1 LDPVLTEETAMPERD
16 DLYEFVEE
24 DLVDGPVAVRQGWAA
39 TAGRG
44 LGVAAR
50 AVADG
55 VDALAALLNPC
66 TWTAAGRGRGTTDK

>member
-16 DLYEFVEE
+16 DLCEKLLEE
-24 DLVDGPVAVRQGWAA
+24 DLVEGPAAVGRGWAA
-39 TAGRG
+39 AAGHG

-55 VDALAALLNPC
+55 VDALAALLSPC
-66 TWTAAGRGRGTTDK
+66 TWRRGNTDK